1 MILNKGNSKYGEF
14 QKGMFKLISKDET
27 YTVAKINEQYQTNH
41 RFVNKTSMNSL
52 NIPEHEGR

>member
-1 MILNKGNSKYGEF
+1 MNKGNSKYGEF

-52 NIPEHEGR
+52 NILEHEGC